1 MGDLLFELID
11 MLDVLT
17 QCLVLSV
24 QLQFSVWV
32 FQLADIVHLALVNR
46 RLTDVFSMIE
56 LARDLTASSS

>member
-32 FQLADIVHLALVNR
+32 FQLADIVHQALVNR